1 MTGIARREVTVVIP
15 TRNRREE
22 LRTAVRS
29 ALTQRAVDLEI
40 VVVDDASEEP
50 AEVTLAEIADDRV
63 RVVRNPTP
71 LGETAS
77 RNRGIL
83 EASGSWIAFLDDD
96 DLWSPDKV
104 VLQLDVLD
112 RQDASWAYGGD
123 VVVDED
129 LRPLHGAPPPTPET
143 IASTLLRY
151 NSVPAGA
158 SNVIVRAS
166 LLASVGSFDPALRR
180 TGDWDMWLRLLTT
193 GLPACVREPLVANR
207 MHHGNVS
214 RDMRVLFGELPVIAR
229 RHGIPVD
236 IARHYRW
243 AAWSARMD
251 GRRWAAIRSYARAV
265 SHGDA
270 VSIGRA
276 AVTLVAPRPP
286 ATVSGD
292 AEWLGRA
299 QGWLR
304 AFSSPS
310 AV

>member
-1 MTGIARREVTVVIP
+1 VNGVAPPDVTVVIP
-15 TRNRREE
+15 TRNRRAE

-29 ALTQRAVDLEI
+29 ALTQRSVDLEV
-40 VVVDDASEEP
+40 VVVDDGSEEP
-50 AEVTLAEIADDRV
+50 AEVILAEVTDARV
-63 RVVRNPTP
+63 RVVRNAVS

-77 RNRGIL
+77 RNRGIA
-83 EASGSWIAFLDDD
+83 EAFGSWIAFLDDD
-96 DLWSPDKV
+96 DLWSPDKIA
-104 VLQLDVLD
+104 LQLDVLD
-112 RQDASWAYGGD
+112 RQDAGWAYAGD
-123 VVVDED
+123 IVVDED

-143 IASTLLRY
+143 IASTLRRY

-193 GLPACVREPLVANR
+193 GFPACVREPLVANR

-214 RDMRVLFGELPVIAR
+214 RDMRALFQELPVIAR

-236 IARHYRW
+236 IARHHRW
-243 AAWSARMD
+243 AAWSARMH
-251 GRRWAAIRSYARAV
+251 GHRWDAIRSYARAV
-265 SHGDA
+265 PHGDI

-276 AVTLVAPRPP
+276 AVTLVARRPP
-286 ATVSGD
+286 ATVPGD
-292 AEWLGRA
+292 AEWIARA
-299 QGWLR
+299 QAWLR
-304 AFSSPS
+304 AFPSPS